1 VEKWFE
7 IISFHKPLNL
17 LKWPYKWIILCWYF
31 IEFVVLLQIENL
43 GLVPQWKIVLHR
55 TLWYICMKYQRVVWT
70 INITLC
76 PLSSLLFS
84 TVNFYISIFFSK
96 FTGPMEIKLG
106 RNVHWM
112 VPYRFYGV
120 LFCSD
125 WKFIMAAWANNA
137 FWLVKI
143 RKNLFRNHLADF
155 IVIVKVYCR
164 KQQRW

>member
-1 VEKWFE
+1 MNNSLLVFYRVCGFCTNWKSRIGTTVEDSFTQDSMIYMYE
-7 IISFHKPLNL
+7 IS
-17 LKWPYKWIILCWYF
+17 
-31 IEFVVLLQIENL
+31 L
-43 GLVPQWKIVLHR
+43 GHL
-55 TLWYICMKYQRVVWT
+55 TQRVVWT

-112 VPYRFYGV
+112 VPYRFYEV
-120 LFCSD
+120 LFCSN
-125 WKFIMAAWANNA
+125 WKFIMTAWANNA

-143 RKNLFRNHLADF
+143 RKNLFRNRLADF
-155 IVIVKVYCR
+155 IVIL
-164 KQQRW
+164 